1 MITQENACYKNE
13 LWCVYELKDAQGNYY
28 EETRL
33 KMRKASQNNEFVC
46 PDCGEYLVLCAGN
59 KVEPYFRHHEN
70 ANCPVRTN
78 GQGSRHLLARRLLFQ
93 AAKRSFPNA
102 EITCSRQG
110 GKYISDIFIKDGNM
124 KMVLEYAGQDVK
136 LELWE
141 KKHAYYKE
149 EGIMDL
155 WFLNGKKYADDVLAT
170 FEYLIYSNQG
180 IILLLDMEDQ
190 EIRLK
195 QRCTIPFNQ
204 SERVFTKSFKLEEIT
219 IDPSG
224 KINCP
229 FETCKNQFIEDVE
242 EILKSKKRAYQYN
255 ADSGIFDKNP
265 YREREAEKESVQ
277 KIVQKSGEVIEVNR
291 EYKRLHMEA
300 VKEREIRR
308 DGGKNFEKDGTPRQ
322 GTLDDKLHRRSL
334 TSKDGPLT
342 VRMTA
347 IGESWDLPQLKG
359 NEAMLPKAS
368 TNRKS
373 YLESLNL
380 KLQNIQD
387 RKKQELLISKSIE
400 KINSELKIYSWHC
413 YKRG

>member
-46 PDCGEYLVLCAGN
+46 PDCGEHLVLCAGN

-190 EIRLK
+190 EIRMK

-242 EILKSKKRAYQYN
+242 EILKSKKRAFQYN

-334 TSKDGPLT
+334 TSKEGPLT

-359 NEAMLPKAS
+359 NEAMLSKAS

-380 KLQNIQD
+380 KLQKIQD
-387 RKKQELLISKSIE
+387 RKKQELLISKAIE

>member
-1 MITQENACYKNE
+1 
-13 LWCVYELKDAQGNYY
+13 
-28 EETRL
+28 
-33 KMRKASQNNEFVC
+33 
-46 PDCGEYLVLCAGN
+46 
-59 KVEPYFRHHEN
+59 
-70 ANCPVRTN
+70 
-78 GQGSRHLLARRLLFQ
+78 
-93 AAKRSFPNA
+93 
-102 EITCSRQG
+102 
-110 GKYISDIFIKDGNM
+110 
-124 KMVLEYAGQDVK
+124 
-136 LELWE
+136 
-141 KKHAYYKE
+141 
-149 EGIMDL
+149 MDL

-291 EYKRLHMEA
+291 EHKRLHMEA

-387 RKKQELLISKSIE
+387 RKKQELLISKAIE

>member
-13 LWCVYELKDAQGNYY
+13 LWCVYELKDTQGNYY

-155 WFLNGKKYADDVLAT
+155 WFLNGKKCADDVLAT

-308 DGGKNFEKDGTPRQ
+308 DGGKNFEKDGMPRQ

-334 TSKDGPLT
+334 TSKEGPLT

-387 RKKQELLISKSIE
+387 RKKQELLISKAIE